1 MPEEPISYNEV
12 NYKLLKDWHKSLKIT
27 GERAVAMIAI
37 SNNGMVSIQCGSDIT
52 KAQMAKVL
60 QDLSVE
66 LKKNSNITEN

>member
-1 MPEEPISYNEV
+1 
-12 NYKLLKDWHKSLKIT
+12 
-27 GERAVAMIAI
+27 MIAI